1 MEFPYPA
8 PLNINLKH
16 QFMKRLLLIAIL
28 FSALSSLQAQKKATF
43 GIGAGI
49 NVSDISDSYQ
59 GQTYPTSSRVAFKG
73 YVFADLLLAKHFSIE
88 TDLGY
93 DGLGFKAQDQNS
105 GTNVDFTMNYLTL
118 SVLPKIHIKQSGVA
132 FFAGP
137 ALGILLNS
145 KETALGTSISQ
156 DIYNSVDVF
165 LPFGMEYISPVGL
178 GISFRIMPGLT
189 NVGKTTNSGETLHNV
204 AVGINLV
211 YQFQ

>member
-1 MEFPYPA
+1 
-8 PLNINLKH
+8 
-16 QFMKRLLLIAIL
+16 MKRLFFIAIL
-28 FSALSSLQAQKKATF
+28 FSTLSSLHAQKKATF

-49 NVSDISDSYQ
+49 NVSDIADSYQ
-59 GQTYPTSSRVAFKG
+59 GQTYPTSAKVAFKG
-73 YVFADLLLAKHFSIE
+73 YVFADLLLAKHFSLE

-93 DGLGFKAQDQNS
+93 DGMGFKAYSQGQGS
-105 GTNVDFTMNYLTL
+105 STQVDFTMNYLTL

-137 ALGILLNS
+137 AFGILLNS

-165 LPFGMEYISPVGL
+165 AAFGMEYISPVGL

-189 NVGKTTNSGETLHNV
+189 NVGKTTNNGETLHNV

-211 YQFQ
+211 YQFH